1 MQLSGARLHA
11 IGIPIQEK
19 RRTVVSERGTQL
31 RLAVFG
37 LMALLLPLS
46 FISMQ
51 LRRGS
56 DWTHAADSAQA
67 YSSRGMQVVPYEG
80 VQSPIPAGT
89 VLLGVDGRTMEA
101 WAQAVFR
108 SDPDRPSWRPGQ
120 TRTYTVLLPG
130 GETQILEITLGE
142 LPLRSILR
150 TRWGV
155 LAFAA
160 VSQVIG
166 AFILWRRPKDPA
178 AQALFI
184 WAFSGSHAYAWSF
197 PIQVGDLVGAV
208 GFWLSYIGTAI
219 MWVIYFAAGLHMAL
233 VFPKPI
239 QHLRRRSWAAV
250 LIYFAALALFL
261 LAIGLGR
268 LRSENTVE
276 WFQRWSLGADLV
288 STLSLAATLSV
299 VLIRYRRRLSS
310 QERIKVRWAVYGA
323 SISGS
328 LGLCLWI
335 LAPRILGIQVMSAN
349 TLGLLMVIFP
359 ISLAVAIW
367 RHQLFDI
374 DLIIR
379 RTLVYTVLTVLL
391 VAIYSLSVV
400 GLQTLFRSSLS
411 DASPL
416 IVVLST
422 LAATTLFSPI
432 HSRVQNFIDRRFYRQ
447 KYDASRALS
456 RFAESA
462 QEQLNLHQL
471 VGELRKVV
479 VDTMQPSQV
488 KVWLREERYA
498 DE

>member
-1 MQLSGARLHA
+1 
-11 IGIPIQEK
+11 
-19 RRTVVSERGTQL
+19 
-31 RLAVFG
+31 
-37 LMALLLPLS
+37 
-46 FISMQ
+46 
-51 LRRGS
+51 
-56 DWTHAADSAQA
+56 
-67 YSSRGMQVVPYEG
+67 
-80 VQSPIPAGT
+80 
-89 VLLGVDGRTMEA
+89 
-101 WAQAVFR
+101 
-108 SDPDRPSWRPGQ
+108 
-120 TRTYTVLLPG
+120 
-130 GETQILEITLGE
+130 
-142 LPLRSILR
+142 
-150 TRWGV
+150 
-155 LAFAA
+155 
-160 VSQVIG
+160 
-166 AFILWRRPKDPA
+166 
-178 AQALFI
+178 
-184 WAFSGSHAYAWSF
+184 
-197 PIQVGDLVGAV
+197 
-208 GFWLSYIGTAI
+208 
-219 MWVIYFAAGLHMAL
+219 
-233 VFPKPI
+233 
-239 QHLRRRSWAAV
+239 
-250 LIYFAALALFL
+250 
-261 LAIGLGR
+261 
-268 LRSENTVE
+268 
-276 WFQRWSLGADLV
+276 
-288 STLSLAATLSV
+288 
-299 VLIRYRRRLSS
+299 
-310 QERIKVRWAVYGA
+310 
-323 SISGS
+323 
-328 LGLCLWI
+328 
-335 LAPRILGIQVMSAN
+335 MSAN